1 MTNERL
7 KEIINN
13 ILDWGRVNDDE
24 FRECLLCTM
33 DLTEEEIKEFRL
45 EDYVREDEEEK
56 EEE

>member
-24 FRECLLCTM
+24 FRDCLLCAM
-33 DLTEEEIKEFRL
+33 DLTEEEKKEFQL
-45 EDYVREDEEEK
+45 EDYICEEDK
-56 EEE
+56 EEEE